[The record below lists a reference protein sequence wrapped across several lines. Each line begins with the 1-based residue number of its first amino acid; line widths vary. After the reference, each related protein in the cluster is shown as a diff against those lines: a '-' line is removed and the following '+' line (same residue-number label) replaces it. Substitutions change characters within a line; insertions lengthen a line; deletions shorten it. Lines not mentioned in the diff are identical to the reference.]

1 MSGYTE
7 TSDKPNVILAAAISA
22 ALAPTGAAVAQDTPS
37 SDSARDSIEE
47 IIVTARK
54 REESLQRV
62 PFSIQAI
69 PETQLKQMGATSMAE
84 YIRFIPSLSW
94 RETTPGFSTIVFR
107 GIYAGHD
114 VLVHGSSSVYLDEL
128 PITSLGEQPDP
139 YLVDIARVEALAGPQ
154 GTLFGA
160 SAQSGTLRIVT
171 NQPDPS
177 GYEAIAD
184 VSAYTGSD
192 SGNSY
197 EVSGVLNLP
206 LVEDKL
212 AIRLVGFSAEDAGYI
227 DNIFGHTP
235 DTHAWATPAAESG
248 TLDNAAIVEEDW
260 NGVEYTGGRVSA
272 LWNINDSWSAT
283 AMLLHQESK
292 VRGGYNDYNPAAGD
306 LKTIQ
311 WNRNIRDDEW
321 DAYSLVIEGDIG
333 SMHLVSATSYYDRE
347 RSEVTDRTV
356 YHKHWST
363 LYCADSW
370 AAYAG
375 YYFSD
380 PSDGTVMSYPRYCW
394 GPTAQSDV
402 TTVQSQTDWED
413 KVSQEF
419 RLSHEGQN
427 VDWLVGLFFEDSND
441 DWERRWGVP
450 TSNDYQDSLSLF
462 YWETG
467 CGSYWGAAGEHAP
480 GASYGDPRWVSCG
493 FGDGF
498 AADATGPWYDVDRT
512 NWTQQAIFGEVTWR
526 INDQWSAIVG
536 GRAFERD
543 TEKRYI
549 VTNPEGRTSTT
560 GGISE
565 GSGTTSDFVPKLSVT
580 YQMDDSKMMYGLVTQ
595 GFRAGGANRARGAI
609 FFPLAYDADKLTN
622 YELGAKTLW
631 AGGRFQANIT
641 VFHMAWD
648 DYQLEVVDPSFIRC
662 GDVGA
667 VDPCSSPW
675 QTVVGNVGDAHT
687 EGVEAAFVWLPT
699 EGLELGLNASFM
711 SAETDT
717 DVDIDKSIDGSG
729 NTHPEI
735 PKGARLPLSS
745 EEKASIYGRYSW
757 PAGFMD
763 GDMFVR
769 LQWSYTGD
777 SLTSITTDDLVPGSG
792 DNLGIGPQRTVPAY
806 NIGDLRAGIIGTD
819 WELNVFINNLTDE
832 RPEVTTRNAFEHLFS
847 SSQDGISSY
856 HSIFTSRPREYGVR
870 FMKRWGGD

>member
-1 MSGYTE
+1 MSAYTE
-7 TSDKPNVILAAAISA
+7 TSDKPNAILAAAISA
-22 ALAPTGAAVAQDTPS
+22 ALAPTGAAVAQDTPTA
-37 SDSARDSIEE
+37 DSARDSIEE

-54 REESLQRV
+54 REESLQNI

-69 PETQLKQMGATSMAE
+69 PETQLKQMGATSLAE
-84 YIRFIPSLSW
+84 YTRFIPSVSW

-107 GIYAGHD
+107 GIYVGHD

-171 NQPDPS
+171 NKPDPS
-177 GYEAIAD
+177 GYEVVAD
-184 VSAYTGSD
+184 VTAYTGSD
-192 SGNSY
+192 SDNSY

-206 LVEDKL
+206 LVEDKF

-235 DTHAWATPAAESG
+235 DTHAWATPAAQSG
-248 TLDNAAIVEEDW
+248 TLDNSAIVEKDW

-306 LKTIQ
+306 LQTIQ
-311 WNRNIRDDEW
+311 WNQNIRDDEW

-370 AAYAG
+370 AVNPN
-375 YYFSD
+375 YYFQD
-380 PSDGTVMSYPRYCW
+380 PADGTVMSWPRYCW
-394 GPTAQSDV
+394 GPTAQSDI

-419 RLSHEGQN
+419 RLSREGQN

-450 TSNDYQDSLSLF
+450 TSNDYQDSLSLV
-462 YWETG
+462 YWEIG
-467 CGSYWGAAGEHAP
+467 GGSTWGAAG
-480 GASYGDPRWVSCG
+480 SG
-493 FGDGF
+493 FGVGF
-498 AADATGPWYDVDRT
+498 APDATAPWYDIDFT

-526 INDQWSAIVG
+526 INDQWTAIVG

-543 TEKRYI
+543 TEKRYT
-549 VTNPEGRTSTT
+549 VTNPEGRVSTT

-565 GSGTTSDFVPKLSVT
+565 GSGTTSDFVPKFSLT
-580 YQMDDSKMMYGLVTQ
+580 YQIDDSKMMYGLVTQ

-609 FFPLAYDADKLTN
+609 FFPLTYDADKLTN

-631 AGGRFQANIT
+631 AGGTFQANLT
-641 VFHMAWD
+641 LFHMAWD

-662 GDVGA
+662 GEPEA
-667 VDPCSSPW
+667 VDPCGSPW

-687 EGVEAAFVWLPT
+687 EGVEATFVWVPT

-711 SAETDT
+711 SAETDN
-717 DVDIDKSIDGSG
+717 DVDTNGIPGA
-729 NTHPEI
+729 EI

-777 SLTSITTDDLVPGSG
+777 SLTQITTDDLVPGSG
-792 DNLGIGPQRTVPAY
+792 DNMGISPQRTVPAY
-806 NIGDLRAGIIGTD
+806 DIGDLRAGIIGRD

-870 FMKRWGGD
+870 FMKRWGGN

>member
-7 TSDKPNVILAAAISA
+7 TSDKPNAILAAAISA
-22 ALAPTGAAVAQDTPS
+22 ALAPVSTAVAQDAADTEKEF
-37 SDSARDSIEE
+37 DAIEE

-69 PETQLKQMGATSMAE
+69 PESQLKQMGATSMAE

-107 GIYAGHD
+107 GIYVGHD

-171 NQPDPS
+171 NQPDPT

-192 SGNSY
+192 SANSY
-197 EVSGVLNLP
+197 EVSGVLNMP
-206 LVEDKL
+206 LVENKL
-212 AIRLVGFSAEDAGYI
+212 AIRLVGFAAEDAGYV

-235 DTHAWATPAAESG
+235 DTYTGSNIPFRPVTGIPAAESG
-248 TLDNAAIVEEDW
+248 TLDNAAIVEDDW
-260 NGVEYTGGRVSA
+260 NGVEYTGGRISA

-283 AMLLHQESK
+283 VMLLHQESK

-311 WNRNIRDDEW
+311 WNQNIRDDKW

-333 SMHLVSATSYYDRE
+333 SMHLVSATSYYDRQ

-363 LYCADSW
+363 LYCANS
-370 AAYAG
+370 YPN
-375 YYFSD
+375 YFGGVNTYFQD
-380 PSDGTVMSYPRYCW
+380 PSDGTLISYPRYCW

-419 RLSHEGQN
+419 RLSYDGEN
-427 VDWLVGLFFEDSND
+427 FSWLVGLFFEDSND

-450 TSNDYQDSLSLF
+450 TSNDYQDSLSLV
-462 YWETG
+462 YWEVG
-467 CGSYWGAAGEHAP
+467 GGAFGGANGGS
-480 GASYGDPRWVSCG
+480 G
-493 FGDGF
+493 FGVGF
-498 AADATGPWYDVDRT
+498 APDATSPWFDQDYT
-512 NWTQQAIFGEVTWR
+512 NWKQQAIFGEVTWR
-526 INDQWSAIVG
+526 INDQWSATVG

-543 TEKRYI
+543 TEKRYV
-549 VTNPEGRTSTT
+549 VTNPEGRVSTT

-565 GSGTTSDFVPKLSVT
+565 GSGTTSDFVPKLSLT
-580 YQMDDSKMMYGLVTQ
+580 YQMDDAKMMYGLVTQ

-609 FFPLAYDADKLTN
+609 FFPLTYDADKLTN

-641 VFHMAWD
+641 LYHMAWD
-648 DYQLEVVDPSFIRC
+648 DYQLEVVDPSFVRC

-687 EGVEAAFVWLPT
+687 QGIEATFVWLPT
-699 EGLELGLNASFM
+699 EGLELGLNAALM
-711 SAETDT
+711 NAETDT
-717 DVDIDKSIDGSG
+717 AVDIDKSVDGSG
-729 NTHPEI
+729 NTNPEI

-745 EEKASIYGRYSW
+745 ESKASIYGRYSW

-792 DNLGIGPQRTVPAY
+792 DNLGISPQRTVPSY
-806 NIGDLRAGIIGTD
+806 NIGDLRVGLVGRD
-819 WELNVFINNLTDE
+819 WELNVFLNNLTDE
-832 RPEVTTRNAFEHLFS
+832 RPEITTRNAFEHLFS
-847 SSQDGISSY
+847 NSQDGVSSY
-856 HSIFTSRPREYGVR
+856 HSIFTTRPREYGIR
-870 FMKRWGGD
+870 YTMRWGGD